1 MTPRRQGL
9 LIGAAP
15 LAAVLIGCA
24 GCTTL
29 RPIEGSP
36 ADLRLHINSGELL
49 KKGDRVQIVT
59 TDQTTHRFTVK
70 SVGSG
75 RIDGASESIPV
86 EQISA
91 LEKRQFSRGK
101 TIALVGGLLGG
112 AALGLIVYGLAEY
125 AGAFALR

>member
-1 MTPRRQGL
+1 MKIPTL
-9 LIGAAP
+9 LIAA
-15 LAAVLIGCA
+15 LLIA

-36 ADLRLHINSGELL
+36 AELRQRINSGELL
-49 KKGDRVQIVT
+49 KTGDRVLVVT
-59 TDQTTHRFTVK
+59 TDQKSHRFTVK
-70 SVGSG
+70 SAGAD

-101 TIALVGGLLGG
+101 TIALVGGLVGG